1 MCIWEEGSALHSV
14 EAHKTPLSCPFLT
27 SGGPPIQLSTP
38 EYPQRPGKISALMLA
53 AILLLPLY
61 ELCAFVDNYVH
72 VIVLIPFQGKYKPQ
86 MLGARGKSEN

>member
-1 MCIWEEGSALHSV
+1 MCVWEEGSALRSV

-27 SGGPPIQLSTP
+27 SGVPPTQLSTP
-38 EYPQRPGKISALMLA
+38 EDPQRPGKISDLMLA

-61 ELCAFVDNYVH
+61 EPCAFVDNCVH
-72 VIVLIPFQGKYKPQ
+72 ITELIPFQGKDKPQ